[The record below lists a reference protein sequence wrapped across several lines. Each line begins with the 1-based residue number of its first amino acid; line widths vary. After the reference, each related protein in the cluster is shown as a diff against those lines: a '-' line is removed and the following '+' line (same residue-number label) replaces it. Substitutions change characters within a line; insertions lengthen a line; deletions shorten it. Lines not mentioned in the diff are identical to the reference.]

1 MAAHGAHNNDPV
13 DYIWD
18 LIVREGRL
26 PCVGSWRKDAA
37 FKRYALGQPAF
48 NQLLSDPFYAEELT
62 DDQRRQLKAVLSR
75 IERFGQAVRGTLPL
89 EGCLP
94 GIMDQLALWLEA
106 SIAPAWRASLGPS
119 MTQDL
124 AGRLR
129 QSIRS
134 YGYDVDF
141 WAWAQPI
148 LVDELLANLAA
159 RGLCAGDLL
168 EQLTLDAERCLAEVN
183 RTHGVYGA
191 SARMAAARAVLIV
204 LRTSS
209 EPISMATARVVLR
222 AEVKRFAAEAA
233 LPVMDW
239 SRVRADCEDA
249 EYRKRVK
256 LLEAFNGLV
265 RE

>member
-1 MAAHGAHNNDPV
+1 MATHGAHTNDPV

-26 PCVGSWRKDAA
+26 PYVGSWRIDAA
-37 FKRYALGQPAF
+37 FKRYVLSRPAF
-48 NQLLSDPFYAEELT
+48 NQFLPDPFYAEELSA
-62 DDQRRQLKAVLSR
+62 DQRRQLKAVLSR
-75 IERFGQAVRGTLPL
+75 IERFGQAVRGALPL
-89 EGCLP
+89 QGCLP
-94 GIMDQLALWLEA
+94 GIKDQLALWLEA
-106 SIAPAWRASLGPS
+106 SIAPTWRISLGAS
-119 MTQDL
+119 VTQDL
-124 AGRLR
+124 AGRLS

-134 YGYDVDF
+134 YAYDVDF

-159 RGLCAGDLL
+159 RGICAGDLL
-168 EQLTLDAERCLAEVN
+168 EQLRQDAQRCLAEVN

-191 SARMAAARAVLIV
+191 SAQMAAARAVLIV
-204 LRTSS
+204 LRTSG
-209 EPISMATARVVLR
+209 EPLSVATARIVLR
-222 AEVKRFAAEAA
+222 AEVKRLAVEAA

-239 SRVRADCEDA
+239 SRVGAGCEDA

-265 RE
+265 RG

>member
-26 PCVGSWRKDAA
+26 PGAGGWHIDAA
-37 FKRYALGQPAF
+37 FKRYALGRPAF
-48 NQLLSDPFYAEELT
+48 NQLLPDPFYAEELT

-89 EGCLP
+89 GGCLP
-94 GIMDQLALWLEA
+94 GLMDQLALWLEA
-106 SIAPAWRASLGPS
+106 SIAPVWRASLGPAI
-119 MTQDL
+119 TQNL

-134 YGYDVDF
+134 YAYDVDF

-148 LVDELLANLAA
+148 LVDELLQNLAA
-159 RGLCAGDLL
+159 RGVCAGDIL
-168 EQLTLDAERCLAEVN
+168 EQLTQDAERCLAEVN
-183 RTHGVYGA
+183 RTHGVYGVWA
-191 SARMAAARAVLIV
+191 QMVAARAVLIV
-204 LRTSS
+204 LRAS
-209 EPISMATARVVLR
+209 EPISMATARVALR
-222 AEVKRFAAEAA
+222 AEVKRFAVQAA

-239 SRVRADCEDA
+239 SRVRAGNEDA
-249 EYRKRVK
+249 EYRKRIK

-265 RE
+265 RG